1 MIPSR
6 AAVKIRIRG
15 NEDSYWQLG
24 SLSQYYLL
32 SSPKVGGMDQCQCG
46 RFCEIQRCGRSLKAG
61 WVRKL
66 VERGKCELDYE
77 LWLRLSF
84 WFFFF
89 FFTIFGCVL
98 FHCLN

>member
-1 MIPSR
+1 MGRMIPSR
-6 AAVKIRIRG
+6 ASLKIRIRRD
-15 NEDSYWQLG
+15 EDSYWQLV

-46 RFCEIQRCGRSLKAG
+46 WFCEIQRCGRSLKAG

-77 LWLRLSF
+77 IWLRLSF
-84 WFFFF
+84 FFFP
-89 FFTIFGCVL
+89 VAY
-98 FHCLN
+98 